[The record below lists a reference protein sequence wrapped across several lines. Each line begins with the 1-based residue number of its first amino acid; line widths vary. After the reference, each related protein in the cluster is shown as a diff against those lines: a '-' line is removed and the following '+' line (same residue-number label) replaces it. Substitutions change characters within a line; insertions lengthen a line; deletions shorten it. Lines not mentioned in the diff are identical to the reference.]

1 MLPKYLNDDGGGG
14 TSTIDDTK
22 VPRRSLLLPL
32 TGIASHPQSYST
44 YLGTYIWMQD
54 LKNKIQKGKGDF

>member
-1 MLPKYLNDDGGGG
+1 MIQKCHAGAKG
-14 TSTIDDTK
+14 
-22 VPRRSLLLPL
+22 SLLLPL